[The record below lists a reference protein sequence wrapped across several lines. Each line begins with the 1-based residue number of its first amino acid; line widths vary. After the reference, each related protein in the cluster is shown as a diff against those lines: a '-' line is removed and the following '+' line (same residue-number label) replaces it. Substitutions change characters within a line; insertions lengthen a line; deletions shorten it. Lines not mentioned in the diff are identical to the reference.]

1 MSIYFGEF
9 LPHKVANTGLYIQR
23 KDSTV
28 SLCEDYSPNGYD
40 FTQGVAA
47 NQPTLSAN
55 SIDFTTNDFMIN
67 NTANVFSGDNSGY
80 IFFSGYFN
88 SAAANRILTSCDNG
102 SAFLRRFDILINN
115 TNNKIQLNVRN
126 GGVSANVITLDTTT
140 LTNGQ
145 YYHGWIRSDGS
156 VYTAMLNGISQ
167 TIVASVANDGV
178 WFSGVTLRDN
188 LVIGAIIGTSIA
200 YGSAQ
205 INKVH
210 YVSGSPSAIDV
221 WKIEQFMS
229 NPLNYI

>member
-9 LPHKVANTGLYIQR
+9 QPHKVPNTGLYIQR

-28 SLCEDYSPNGYD
+28 SLCEDYSVNGYD
-40 FTQGVAA
+40 FAQGVAA

-67 NTANVFSGDNSGY
+67 NTANVFSSDNSGY

-88 SAAANRILTSCDNG
+88 SAAVNRIISSADNG
-102 SAFLRRFDILINN
+102 SAFLRRFDILLNQ
-115 TNNKIQLNVRN
+115 TNGKIQLTVRN
-126 GGVSANVITLDTTT
+126 GGASPNTITLDTTT
-140 LTNGQ
+140 LTNGD
-145 YYHGWIRSDGS
+145 YYYGWIRSDGS
-156 VYTAMLNGISQ
+156 VYTAKLNGVTQ
-167 TIVASVANDGV
+167 TIVASLSNDGV
-178 WFSGVTLRDN
+178 WFSGVTSRDN

-205 INKVH
+205 INKIY
-210 YVSGSPSAIDV
+210 YVSGTLSAIDL
-221 WKIEQFMS
+221 WKIEQFFS

>member
-1 MSIYFGEF
+1 MSIYFGNF
-9 LPHKVANTGLYIQR
+9 QPHKVPNTGLYIQR

-28 SLCEDYSPNGYD
+28 SLCTDYSPNGYD

-47 NQPTLSAN
+47 NQPTLGAN
-55 SIDFTTNDFMIN
+55 SIDFATNDFMIN

-88 SAAANRILTSCDNG
+88 NTAVNRIISSADNG
-102 SAFLRRFDILINN
+102 SAFLRRFDILINT

-126 GGVSANVITLDTTT
+126 GGVAANVITLDTTT

-145 YYHGWIRSDGS
+145 YYYGWIRSNGS
-156 VYTAMLNGISQ
+156 VYTAMLNGVSQ
-167 TIVASVANDGV
+167 TIVASLANDGV
-178 WFSGVTLRDN
+178 WFSGVTSRDN
-188 LVIGAIIGTSIA
+188 LAIGAIVGTTTA
-200 YGSAQ
+200 FGNAQ

-210 YVSGSPSAIDV
+210 YVSGSLSALDV

-229 NPLNYI
+229 NPFNYI

>member
-9 LPHKVANTGLYIQR
+9 QPHKVPNTGLYIQR

-28 SLCEDYSPNGYD
+28 SLCPDYSPNGYN
-40 FTQGVAA
+40 FAQAVAA
-47 NQPTLSAN
+47 NQPSLSAN

-88 SAAANRILTSCDNG
+88 SAAVNRIISSADNG

-126 GGVSANVITLDTTT
+126 GGVSANVITLDTTV
-140 LTNGQ
+140 LTNGD
-145 YYHGWIRSDGS
+145 YYYGWIRSDGS
-156 VYTAMLNGISQ
+156 VYTAKLNGVTQ
-167 TIVASVANDGV
+167 TIVASLSNDGV
-178 WFSGVTLRDN
+178 WFSGVTSRDN

-210 YVSGSPSAIDV
+210 YVSGSPSALDV
-221 WKIEQFMS
+221 WKIEQFFS

>member
-9 LPHKVANTGLYIQR
+9 QPHKVANTGLYIQR

-28 SLCEDYSPNGYD
+28 SLCEDYSSNGYD

-47 NQPTLSAN
+47 NQPSLGPN
-55 SIDFTTNDFMIN
+55 SIDFSTNDFMLHSVSD
-67 NTANVFSGDNSGY
+67 AFVSDNSGY

-88 SAAANRILTSCDNG
+88 NAAVNRIFTSADNSVANKYIELQVTTG
-102 SAFLRRFDILINN
+102 GLIRFSVINTTSSIYTGNTVISNGAF
-115 TNNKIQLNVRN
+115 
-126 GGVSANVITLDTTT
+126 
-140 LTNGQ
+140 
-145 YYHGWIRSDGS
+145 YHGWIHTNGTTTTMM
-156 VYTAMLNGISQ
+156 VNGISQ
-167 TIVASVANDGV
+167 TVTITGSAALNGQWFNDV
-178 WFSGVTLRDN
+178 SGRDN
-188 LVIGAIIGTSIA
+188 LAIGAIILSTPV

>member
-9 LPHKVANTGLYIQR
+9 QPHKVANTQLYIQR

-28 SLCEDYSPNGYD
+28 SLCEDYSANGYD
-40 FTQGVAA
+40 FTQGTAM
-47 NQPTLSAN
+47 NQPTLGTN
-55 SIDFTTNDFMIN
+55 SINFTSPQFMIN

-88 SAAANRILTSCDNG
+88 NSGLNIILSSSDVPTNNHFFHFRIALSGKLEIVARWASGANAFVLEGDTVITNG
-102 SAFLRRFDILINN
+102 S
-115 TNNKIQLNVRN
+115 
-126 GGVSANVITLDTTT
+126 
-140 LTNGQ
+140 
-145 YYHGWIRSDGS
+145 YYHGWISTNGS
-156 VYTAMLNGISQ
+156 TWTAKINGSTQ
-167 TIVASVANDGV
+167 TLTATQGSNNGFFFDDIPN
-178 WFSGVTLRDN
+178 RDN
-188 LVIGAIIGTSIA
+188 LTIGAVIRSTPL

-210 YVSGSPSAIDV
+210 YVSGSHSALDV

>member
-1 MSIYFGEF
+1 MSIYFGNF
-9 LPHKVANTGLYIQR
+9 RPDKVTNTQLYIQR

-28 SLCEDYSPNGYD
+28 SLCPDYSVNGYD
-40 FTQGVAA
+40 FTQGVALQ
-47 NQPTLSAN
+47 QPTLGVD

-88 SAAANRILTSCDNG
+88 SASANYILASNDLATNND
-102 SAFLRRFDILINN
+102 FITILINASGQFQSN
-115 TNNKIQLNVRN
+115 FREGTTNNIIVGNT
-126 GGVSANVITLDTTT
+126 I

-145 YYHGWIRSDGS
+145 YYHGWIRSNGS
-156 VYTAMLNGISQ
+156 VTTAKLNGVSQ
-167 TIVASVANDGV
+167 TLTVISGSNNGFWFNDI
-178 WFSGVTLRDN
+178 SNRDN
-188 LVIGAIIGTSIA
+188 LVIGAQIRSTPL

-210 YVSGSPSAIDV
+210 YVSGSPTAIDI

>member
-9 LPHKVANTGLYIQR
+9 LPHKVANTRLYIQR

-28 SLCEDYSPNGYD
+28 SLCEDYSTNGYD

-55 SIDFTTNDFMIN
+55 SIDFITNDFMIN

-88 SAAANRILTSCDNG
+88 SAATNRILTSADTATNT
-102 SAFLRRFDILINN
+102 RRFDLNVQTTGKIALVINN
-115 TNNKIQLNVRN
+115 GGTNNI
-126 GGVSANVITLDTTT
+126 ITLDTTT

-145 YYHGWIRSDGS
+145 YYHGWIRSNGS
-156 VYTAMLNGISQ
+156 VYTGMLNGVSQ
-167 TIVASVANDGV
+167 TITTTLANDGR
-178 WFSGVTLRDN
+178 WWSYVTGRDN
-188 LVIGAIIGTSIA
+188 LVIGALISSVVA
-200 YGSAQ
+200 YGRAKR
-205 INKVH
+205 NKIH